1 MRKRDYRFVVG
12 RLRTYDGR
20 FEVHERRGK
29 GSHRMIY
36 HPAIGGG
43 KRHYPLPYHG
53 QKTVI
58 HVGLQ
63 KELIR
68 IFQLPTDIFD

>member
-1 MRKRDYRFVVG
+1 
-12 RLRTYDGR
+12 
-20 FEVHERRGK
+20 
-29 GSHRMIY
+29 MIY
-36 HPAIGGG
+36 HPEIGGG

-58 HVGLQ
+58 HMGLQ

-68 IFQLPTDIFD
+68 IFQLPADIFD